1 MSLSLHHR
9 TILITRAQGQAPE
22 LQHLLEKAGARVL
35 HLPTIEIRPRPDEEL
50 DHAVEALKS
59 CDWLMF
65 TSANAVEIFMNRAEA
80 LGKLPAP
87 NGDSPLPKI
96 CTIGPATA
104 DKVTSYGYAVDLIPE
119 LYQAEGILKDF
130 VDYNG
135 GRIEGLRILL
145 PRASRARELLPQTLQ
160 EQGAEV
166 NLIKVYDTVVPEE
179 SRAKLAQLLQSHP
192 PDLIT
197 FTSSSTVSN
206 FATLAERI
214 EDARQFRCAVIGP
227 ITAATAREHG
237 LKIVVQAERS
247 SVPDL
252 VRAIEQ
258 YFQQLPN
265 GDVQV

>member
-1 MSLSLHHR
+1 MSQSLHHR

-22 LQHLLEKAGARVL
+22 FQHLLEKAGARVL

-65 TSANAVEIFMNRAEA
+65 TSANAVEILLDRAQA
-80 LGKLPAP
+80 LGKLPTP
-87 NGDSPLPKI
+87 KGDSPLPKI

-104 DKVTSYGYAVDLIPE
+104 DKVKSYGYAVDLVPE

-130 VDYNG
+130 LDFNG
-135 GRIEGLRILL
+135 GRVEGLRILL
-145 PRASRARELLPQTLQ
+145 PRASRARELLPQTLRK
-160 EQGAEV
+160 QGAEV
-166 NLIKVYDTVVPEE
+166 NLIKVYDTVVPEG
-179 SRAKLAQLLQSHP
+179 SRSKLTQLFKSQP

-206 FATLAERI
+206 FATLAEKV
-214 EDARQFRCAVIGP
+214 EDVQQFRCAVIGP

-237 LKIVVQAERS
+237 LKIVVQAEKS

-252 VRAIEQ
+252 VRAIEH
-258 YFQQLPN
+258 YFQQLST
-265 GDVQV
+265 

>member
-1 MSLSLHHR
+1 
-9 TILITRAQGQAPE
+9 
-22 LQHLLEKAGARVL
+22 
-35 HLPTIEIRPRPDEEL
+35 
-50 DHAVEALKS
+50 
-59 CDWLMF
+59 MF
-65 TSANAVEIFMNRAEA
+65 TSDNAVEIFLDRATA

-87 NGDSPLPKI
+87 KRDSPLPKT

-104 DKVTSYGYAVDLIPE
+104 DKVKSYGYAVDLVPE

-130 VDYNG
+130 VDFNG

-145 PRASRARELLPQTLQ
+145 PRASRARELLPKTLR

-166 NLIKVYDTVVPEE
+166 NLIEVYDTVVPQE
-179 SRAKLAQLLQSHP
+179 SRSKLTQLFKSHP

-206 FATLAERI
+206 FATLAEKV
-214 EDARQFRCAVIGP
+214 EDVQQFRCAVIGP

-237 LKIVVQAERS
+237 LNIVVQAERS

-252 VRAIEQ
+252 VRAIER
-258 YFQQLPN
+258 YFQQLPA
-265 GDVQV
+265 

>member
-1 MSLSLHHR
+1 MSQSLHHR

-22 LQHLLEKAGARVL
+22 FQHLLEEAGARVL

-65 TSANAVEIFMNRAEA
+65 TSANAVEILLDRAQA

-87 NGDSPLPKI
+87 KGDSPLPKI

-104 DKVTSYGYAVDLIPE
+104 DKVKSYGYAVDLVPE

-130 VDYNG
+130 LDFNG
-135 GRIEGLRILL
+135 GRVEGLRILL
-145 PRASRARELLPQTLQ
+145 PRASRARELLPQTLRK
-160 EQGAEV
+160 QGAEV
-166 NLIKVYDTVVPEE
+166 NLIEVYDTVVPKG
-179 SRAKLAQLLQSHP
+179 SRSKLTQLFKSQP

-206 FATLAERI
+206 FASLAEKV
-214 EDARQFRCAVIGP
+214 EDVQQFRCAVIGP

-237 LKIVVQAERS
+237 LKIVVQAKKS

-252 VRAIEQ
+252 VRAIEH
-258 YFQQLPN
+258 YFQQLST
-265 GDVQV
+265 